1 MDMTGSR
8 WCLSMLLLA
17 ALTGLVAC
25 ASSEEEPINTTAS
38 ASADSSTSGST
49 KTPSVSGRSRGD
61 GAEMPSEAMLASFS
75 VDRVESGGHTRLVL
89 VTHGSSSCPWRAK
102 DVQATTRDTL
112 TITVGSRA
120 GSNDRPCTADDA
132 KRRERLDLPADVR
145 PEQVKTVRLT
155 AANGGSAAVSIPG

>member
-17 ALTGLVAC
+17 ALTGLAAC
-25 ASSEEEPINTTAS
+25 ASSGEEPINTTAS
-38 ASADSSTSGST
+38 ASADSSPSGST
-49 KTPSVSGRSRGD
+49 RTPSPERSRGD
-61 GAEMPSEAMLASFS
+61 GAEVPSDALLASFS
-75 VDRVESGGHTRLVL
+75 VERVESGGHARLVL
-89 VTHGSSSCPWRAK
+89 VTHGSSSCPWRAR

-145 PEQVKTVRLT
+145 PEQVKTIRLT
-155 AANGGSAAVSIPG
+155 AANGVSAAVSIPG